1 MRRLCII
8 AVLLA
13 FAGPVPAAEFS
24 FDDAEIEKKIWHL
37 GGYAEAR
44 PGLNLLDRDA
54 AQTRLRYYGKHVD
67 DNLIDFNGKLLL
79 EGSLEKDWAKLF
91 LQPSLDYTATR
102 LSNYLRLTWYEAWV
116 QAKPDDSFRFLL
128 GKRSLRWGKGYAWNP
143 VAFFDRPKNPDD
155 PELSL
160 EGYWLAT
167 ADFIQSF
174 DGPLK
179 TLAVTPLLL
188 PQDHDLNRD
197 FGSANQVNWG
207 GKLYFLLYDTDID
220 LIMMGRGSRN
230 AGYGLDFSR
239 NLTTN
244 FELHGELAWLV
255 NSTRPV
261 ITSNGQPS
269 LTRGDTISWLLG
281 LRYLTEHDTTW
292 IAEYYRNG
300 NGYYS
305 NEMDTYFQQVERA
318 WTTWQQNGNTAQLQR
333 LGQAQSYGRTAA
345 MRDYLYIRVSQKE
358 PFDILYVT
366 PALTTIANLQ
376 DASFSVT
383 PELLYTGITNL
394 ELRLKG
400 TAVLGAPRSEY
411 GEKQN
416 DARIELR
423 VRYFF

>member
-1 MRRLCII
+1 MLRFFII
-8 AVLLA
+8 AALLI
-13 FAGPVPAAEFS
+13 FAGPVPAEEFT
-24 FDDAEIEKKIWHL
+24 FADAEIEKKIWHL
-37 GGYAEAR
+37 GGYVETR
-44 PGLNLLDRDA
+44 PALNLLDKDA
-54 AQTRLRYYGKHVD
+54 AQTRLRYYGRHVD
-67 DNLIDFNGKLLL
+67 DNLADFNGKLLL
-79 EGSLEKDWAKLF
+79 EGSLEKNWAKLF
-91 LQPSLDYTATR
+91 LQPNLDYSNTR
-102 LSNYLRLTWYEAWV
+102 LNKYLKLSWYEAWFQV
-116 QAKPDDSFRFLL
+116 KPSDALKVL
-128 GKRSLRWGKGYAWNP
+128 AGKRSLRWGKGYAWNP

-167 ADFIQSF
+167 ADVIQSF

-179 TLAVTPLLL
+179 TVALTPLLL
-188 PQDHDLNRD
+188 PQDHDLNHD
-197 FGSANQVNWG
+197 FGSGNQINWG

-239 NLTTN
+239 NMTTN

-255 NSTRPV
+255 NSTRAV
-261 ITSNGQPS
+261 ITPSGQQS
-269 LTRGDTISWLLG
+269 LSRGDSISWLLG
-281 LRYLTEHDTTW
+281 LRYLTEQDTTW

-305 NEMDTYFQQVERA
+305 NEMDTYFQQVTQA
-318 WTTWQQNGNTAQLQR
+318 WATWQQNGTATQLQR
-333 LGQAQSYGRTAA
+333 LGQAQGYTRIAP
-345 MRDYLYIRVSQKE
+345 MRDYLYARVSQKE

-400 TAVLGAPRSEY
+400 TAVIGAPGSEY

-423 VRYFF
+423 IRYFF